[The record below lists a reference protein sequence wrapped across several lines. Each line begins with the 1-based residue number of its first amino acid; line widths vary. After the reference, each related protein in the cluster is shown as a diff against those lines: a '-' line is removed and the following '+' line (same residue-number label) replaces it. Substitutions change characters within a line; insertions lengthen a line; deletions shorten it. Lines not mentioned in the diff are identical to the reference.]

1 MYANYHINQC
11 IYFFYRYLLGP
22 TMAAPALRNGDF
34 GVISFDAGAMRAV
47 PRAPKELLAGFGLS
61 F

>member
-1 MYANYHINQC
+1 
-11 IYFFYRYLLGP
+11 
-22 TMAAPALRNGDF
+22 MAAPALRNGDF
-34 GVISFDAGAMRAV
+34 GVVSFDGAMRAV